1 MINKKVNL
9 LITGGAGFIGS
20 NLVRHF
26 LQDERIGLV
35 RVLDNL
41 SNGYL
46 ENIKDFLNHPRFEF
60 CEGDIRDFDTC
71 LKACE
76 GIDKVSHQAA
86 LGSVPRSIENPML
99 STEVN
104 VLGTVNLMY
113 AAVQQN
119 VDRIVL
125 AFSSST
131 YGDHTGLPKVEERI
145 GKPLSP
151 YAVTKSAIEQYADV
165 FGKTYGLNWIGLRYF
180 NVFGPKQNPDNP
192 YAAVLPIF
200 IKRALSNLPVEIYGD
215 GKTTRDF
222 TYVENVILANDLSL
236 FTNRD
241 EALNQVYN
249 TACGEEISLNEI
261 VTFIGEYLDI
271 DIEVKYRPK
280 RKGDI
285 DHSLANIDKS
295 SQRLG
300 YKVVVPF
307 YKGLEMTI
315 KHFLIQ
321 DA

>member
-1 MINKKVNL
+1 MS
-9 LITGGAGFIGS
+9 FHPY
-20 NLVRHF
+20 HF
-26 LQDERIGLV
+26 E
-35 RVLDNL
+35 
-41 SNGYL
+41 YL
-46 ENIKDFLNHPRFEF
+46 EHYHSNSMAPS
-60 CEGDIRDFDTC
+60 C
-71 LKACE
+71 
-76 GIDKVSHQAA
+76 S
-86 LGSVPRSIENPML
+86 RSCTP
-99 STEVN
+99 
-104 VLGTVNLMY
+104 
-113 AAVQQN
+113 A
-119 VDRIVL
+119 
-125 AFSSST
+125 
-131 YGDHTGLPKVEERI
+131 H
-145 GKPLSP
+145 
-151 YAVTKSAIEQYADV
+151 
-165 FGKTYGLNWIGLRYF
+165 
-180 NVFGPKQNPDNP
+180 QNPDNP

-261 VTFIGEYLDI
+261 VTFISEYLDI

-321 DA
+321 GA